1 MNETAPHTTIDTG
14 IFRAYDIRGITTE
27 NLTEKVVYWI
37 GRSFA
42 TEALAQQQS
51 TAVIGRDGRLSS
63 PGLEASLTRGLCDGG
78 LDVISVGLVPTPLLY
93 FATYELQ
100 TGTGIMITGSHNPPE
115 YNGLKMMI
123 GGVTLA
129 EGRIQALLRNL
140 QNNTLSQGTGSAS
153 EQDIIAA
160 YTQKLLPACKLDR
173 QLNVVV
179 DCGNGVAGV
188 IAPDIIKALG
198 CQVTPLYCEVD
209 GNFPNHHPDPAEPE
223 NLEDVINRVREV
235 SADVGLAFDGD
246 GDRLGVVT
254 PKGEIIWPDKL
265 MMLFA
270 EDICAR
276 HPAETVIFD
285 VNCIRYMPIFMSE

>member
-1 MNETAPHTTIDTG
+1 MSETAPPATIDTG

-27 NLTEKVVYWI
+27 NLTEEVVYWI

-42 TEALAQQQS
+42 TAALAQQQS

-129 EGRIQALLRNL
+129 EERIQALLQNL

-160 YTQKLLPACKLDR
+160 YTQNCCPPASLIDR
-173 QLNVVV
+173 
-179 DCGNGVAGV
+179 
-188 IAPDIIKALG
+188 
-198 CQVTPLYCEVD
+198 
-209 GNFPNHHPDPAEPE
+209 
-223 NLEDVINRVREV
+223 
-235 SADVGLAFDGD
+235 
-246 GDRLGVVT
+246 
-254 PKGEIIWPDKL
+254 
-265 MMLFA
+265 
-270 EDICAR
+270 
-276 HPAETVIFD
+276 
-285 VNCIRYMPIFMSE
+285 